1 MKQKKTGKHNYRIP
15 QTIVIEFVP
24 KDEIRVAD
32 EILNQIP
39 PSERTAFLIEH
50 GYPIIIVETDSSG
63 KETSKTAYNMENRAP
78 LPEYALQSMA
88 RYVYEAMQRD
98 LSTPEG
104 KAKFEAWKKQ
114 QAEKQN
120 R

>member
-1 MKQKKTGKHNYRIP
+1 MKQAGKRKQASRLP

-32 EILNQIP
+32 EVLDQIS

-50 GYPIIIVETDSSG
+50 GYPIMIVESDPSG
-63 KETSKTAYNMENRAP
+63 KETGKTAYNMENRAP
-78 LPEYALQSMA
+78 LPEYALESIA

-104 KAKFEAWKKQ
+104 KAKFEEWKKQ
-114 QAEKQN
+114 QAEKKNQ
-120 R
+120 

>member
-1 MKQKKTGKHNYRIP
+1 MKQKGKRKQSSRHP
-15 QTIVIEFVP
+15 QTIVIELFP

-32 EILNQIP
+32 DVLDQIP

-78 LPEYALQSMA
+78 LSDYALESIA
-88 RYVYEAMQRD
+88 CSVYEAMQRE

-104 KAKFEAWKKQ
+104 KAKFEEWKKQ
-114 QAEKQN
+114 QAEKKNQ
-120 R
+120 

>member
-1 MKQKKTGKHNYRIP
+1 MKQKKSGKRTPRVP
-15 QTIVIEFVP
+15 QTIVIEFIP

-32 EILNQIP
+32 ETLDQVP

-50 GYPIIIVETDSSG
+50 GYPIMVVESDPSG
-63 KETSKTAYNMENRAP
+63 KETNRIAYNMENRAP
-78 LPEYALQSMA
+78 LPEYALESIA

-104 KAKFEAWKKQ
+104 KAKFEEWKKK

-120 R
+120 Q